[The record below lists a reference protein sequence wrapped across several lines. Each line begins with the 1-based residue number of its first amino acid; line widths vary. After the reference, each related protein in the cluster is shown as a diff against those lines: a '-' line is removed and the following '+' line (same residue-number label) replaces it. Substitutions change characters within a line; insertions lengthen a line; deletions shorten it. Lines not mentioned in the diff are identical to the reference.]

1 MRILEIA
8 ILACVFA
15 LLLALLIGTLCYTI
29 LRLAEIKAAHD
40 DTTKIEVK
48 GPDGVE
54 VIKPAPG
61 SMDEGI
67 ENIMTYGVGEKKG
80 DSL

>member
-8 ILACVFA
+8 ILACILV
-15 LLLALLIGTLCYTI
+15 LLLVLLVSVLCYTR
-29 LRLAEIKAAHD
+29 LRLAEIKAAHCVHPSEPPRKSD
-40 DTTKIEVK
+40 PEAT
-48 GPDGVE
+48 
-54 VIKPAPG
+54 KPAPG